1 MAHNICFIIRQTDLI
16 CLTCEATTEC
26 KYYGNTHVINYI
38 KVNIYDVKKE
48 CVDILIT
55 DSFSL
60 ILSKTEC
67 EIGSLKYFLRILII
81 FFHNLDI
88 SIPI

>member
-38 KVNIYDVKKE
+38 KVHIYDVKKE

-55 DSFSL
+55 DSYNISL

-67 EIGSLKYFLRILII
+67 EIWELEI
-81 FFHNLDI
+81 FSKNFNNFFFTI
-88 SIPI
+88 